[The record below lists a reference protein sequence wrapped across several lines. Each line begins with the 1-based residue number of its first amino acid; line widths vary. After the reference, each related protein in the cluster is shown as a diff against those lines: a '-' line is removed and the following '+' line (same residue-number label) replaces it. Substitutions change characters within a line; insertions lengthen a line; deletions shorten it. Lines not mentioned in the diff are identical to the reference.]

1 MNIDV
6 NKYIEYKKALQYI
19 KDAKPSNFTTFRNMI
34 KALQNRARKVL

>member
-19 KDAKPSNFTTFRNMI
+19 KDAKPYDYKTFRAMI
-34 KALQNRARKVL
+34 KSLQDRARKVL